1 MADSLTSP
9 GLIKAAN
16 DAIVGASPD
25 LNIARLFA
33 FDMSPEFAEYGT
45 TVKVPVANSGTVED
59 FDQSSND
66 FEHQD
71 GTVTYAPVVL
81 NKAPKSTFEFK
92 GLDKLEAPNAPYW
105 AKVREAA
112 ANGVK
117 ASISTTLGGLFTAAG
132 CTGGKVVLA
141 SVTKAG
147 IAGLRAQCAG
157 RVADTVLALEP
168 GYYNALLSL
177 LDANILG
184 AQDAIRTGYIGGLY
198 GFKAV
203 VQMLDLPE
211 GVKGAIIPADAVAVA
226 SRAFPVGDEGCYSE
240 YGTVSDE
247 YGFALTVLRHG
258 SAAKGKGFLN
268 VISLWGAALV
278 QPSKIKYIA
287 AS

>member
-1 MADSLTSP
+1 MASSLTSP
-9 GLIKAAN
+9 GVIKAAN
-16 DAIVGASPD
+16 DALVAASPD

-33 FDMSPEFAEYGT
+33 YDMSDEFATPGT
-45 TVKVPVANSGTVED
+45 TVKVPVAAAGTVED
-59 FDQSSND
+59 FNASTND
-66 FEHQD
+66 FETKD
-71 GTVTYAPVVL
+71 GSVTYAQILL
-81 NKAPKSTFEFK
+81 NKMPKSTFEFAA
-92 GLDKLEAPNAPYW
+92 LDKLEAPNAPYW

-117 ASISTTLGGLFTAAG
+117 ASISTALGGLFTAAA
-132 CTGGKVVLA
+132 CTGGKAVLA

-184 AQDAIRTGYIGGLY
+184 AQDAIKTGYIGGLY

-203 VQMLDLPE
+203 VQMLDLPD
-211 GVKGAIIPADAVAVA
+211 GIKGAIIPANAVAVA
-226 SRAFPVGDEGCYSE
+226 SRAFPVADEGAYSE
-240 YGTVSDE
+240 MGTVSDE
-247 YGFALTVLRHG
+247 FGFTLTVTRHG
-258 SAAKGKGFLN
+258 SAAKGTGFLN
-268 VISLWGAALV
+268 VVSLWGAGLV